1 MRHRSPRRR
10 LETLVE
16 RRIGIADSDEGLAPT
31 SPVVA
36 WNESTIRA
44 AKMVTLA
51 VSWAKKDDARF
62 AERLEALQ
70 VEMEAAW
77 ESK

>member
-1 MRHRSPRRR
+1 MRRKSPRRR
-10 LETLVE
+10 LETLIE
-16 RRIGIADSDEGLAPT
+16 RRIGIADADEGLAPT
-31 SPVVA
+31 SPVVV

-51 VSWAKKDDARF
+51 VSWAKIDNARF
-62 AERLEALQ
+62 ASRLEALQ